1 MGRSESKEQ
10 RWEIM
15 DGREKDEDRG
25 EEGVINNPLAIIKT
39 KTALGYV
46 FLEAAKYVGGVGY
59 LLAQP
64 AAQANIRLQ
73 RAERREDRRKSSP
86 WVR

>member
-10 RWEIM
+10 RGEIM

-39 KTALGYV
+39 KNSTWIC
-46 FLEAAKYVGGVGY
+46 FF
-59 LLAQP
+59 
-64 AAQANIRLQ
+64 R
-73 RAERREDRRKSSP
+73 SS
-86 WVR
+86 

>member
-10 RWEIM
+10 RGEIM

-46 FLEAAKYVGGVGY
+46 FLEAAKYVGGV
-59 LLAQP
+59 AQCK
-64 AAQANIRLQ
+64 QISDYRGQ
-73 RAERREDRRKSSP
+73 KGEKIAENLHPGLGKS
-86 WVR
+86 